1 MEERFRLVVT
11 SGDLEEHAGIYNMHQ
26 ICIAK
31 SPYNTS
37 DKPKLPCMGVVHIKC
52 LGGGGKAKR
61 RIVSTTDLSRC
72 HLGDTLQSHTSPD
85 PLSPLYYITRL

>member
-1 MEERFRLVVT
+1 MEERFRLVVM
-11 SGDLEEHAGIYNMHQ
+11 SSDLEEHAGIYNMHQ

-52 LGGGGKAKR
+52 LGGGR
-61 RIVSTTDLSRC
+61 RNAGSSA
-72 HLGDTLQSHTSPD
+72 
-85 PLSPLYYITRL
+85 RLI